1 MTYDA
6 RELSMQSGEPLE
18 MYHFTIG
25 STEHRF
31 TSAKS
36 AITYDGNTYQPAL
49 IKRGS
54 IDFTTE
60 KGRNNLKLQTA
71 RDFAIADL
79 FRVSPPSDVI
89 LLVVHRVHHG
99 DSDGAVIWS
108 GRVLNCEWSGST
120 ASLNCEPVSSSLQ
133 RVGLRRLYQR
143 QCPHVLYGSA
153 CGLNKNDHDLTITI
167 TDIDGLT
174 LTTGTAI
181 GSGAGEQFGDYAGGF
196 AVFGTEKRFITGNPL
211 YQIKLSSPFYD
222 LEVGDSIVIYK
233 GCDHTLNTCNTKFSN
248 TDNYGGM
255 PYIPTKNPFGGSL
268 L

>member
-6 RELSMQSGEPLE
+6 RELSMQSGEPIE
-18 MYHFTIG
+18 MYQFTVG
-25 STEHRF
+25 ATDYYF

-36 AITYDGNTYQPAL
+36 AVTYGGNAYQPEP

-60 KGRNNLKLQTA
+60 KGRNNLKLQTV

-89 LLVVHRVHHG
+89 LLIVHRVHYG
-99 DSDGAVIWS
+99 ETDGAVIWS
-108 GRVLNCEWSGST
+108 GRVLNCDWVGST

-133 RVGLRRLYQR
+133 RIGLRRMYQR

-153 CGLNKNDHDLTITI
+153 CGVDKTDFDLSTTILSI
-167 TDIDGLT
+167 SGLT
-174 LTTGTAI
+174 LSCVDADI
-181 GSGAGEQFGDYAGGF
+181 FGNDWFSGGF
-196 AVFGTEKRFITGNPL
+196 IEFGTEKRFITNQVGKAITISAP
-211 YQIKLSSPFYD
+211 IAG
-222 LEVGDSIVIYK
+222 LEVGDAITAYA
-233 GCDHTLNTCNTKFSN
+233 GCNHALTTCHFKFSN
-248 TDNYGGM
+248 SDNYGGM
-255 PYIPTKNPFGGSL
+255 PYIPTKNPFSGSL

>member
-6 RELSMQSGEPLE
+6 RELSMQNGEPIE
-18 MYHFTIG
+18 MYHFTVN
-25 STEHRF
+25 STHYRF

-36 AITYDGNTYQPAL
+36 AITYDGNTYQPTL

-60 KGRNNLKLQTA
+60 KGRNNLKLQTV

-89 LLVVHRVHHG
+89 LLVVHRVHYG
-99 DSDGAVIWS
+99 DSDGAVIWT
-108 GRVLNCEWSGST
+108 GRVLNCEWSDSI

-133 RVGLRRLYQR
+133 RIGLKRMYQR
-143 QCPHVLYGSA
+143 QCPHVLYSTA
-153 CGLNKNDHDLTITI
+153 CGVDKNDHDLTITI
-167 TDIDGLT
+167 TDIDGLE
-174 LTTGTAI
+174 LTTATLIGGTNDYT
-181 GSGAGEQFGDYAGGF
+181 GDYTGGF
-196 AVFGTEKRFITGNPL
+196 VVFGNEKRFIVGNPF
-211 YQIKLSSPFYD
+211 YKIKINAPFTD

-233 GCDHTLNTCNTKFSN
+233 GCSHTVITCYGVFNN
-248 TDNYGGM
+248 LDNYGGM
-255 PYIPTKNPFGGSL
+255 PHIPTKNPFSGSL

>member
-6 RELSMQSGEPLE
+6 RELSMQSGEPIE
-18 MYHFTIG
+18 MYQFTVG
-25 STEHRF
+25 ATNYYF

-36 AITYDGNTYQPAL
+36 AITYSGNTYQPEP

-60 KGRNNLKLQTA
+60 KGRNNLKLQTV

-89 LLVVHRVHHG
+89 LLVVHRVHYG
-99 DSDGAVIWS
+99 ETDGSVIWS
-108 GRVLNCEWSGST
+108 GRVLNCDWVGSI

-133 RVGLRRLYQR
+133 RIGLRRMYQR

-153 CGLNKNDHDLTITI
+153 CGVDKTDFDLSTTILSI
-167 TDIDGLT
+167 SGLT
-174 LTTGTAI
+174 LSCVDADI
-181 GSGAGEQFGDYAGGF
+181 FGDDWFAGGF
-196 AVFGTEKRFITGNPL
+196 IEFGTEKRFITTQTSNNITISAPIAG
-211 YQIKLSSPFYD
+211 
-222 LEVGDSIVIYK
+222 LEVGDTITAYA
-233 GCDHTLNTCNTKFSN
+233 GCNHALTTCNFKFSN
-248 TDNYGGM
+248 SENYGGM
-255 PYIPTKNPFGGSL
+255 PYIPTKNPFSGSL

>member
-6 RELSMQSGEPLE
+6 RELSMQSGEPIE

-25 STEHRF
+25 STEHHF

-89 LLVVHRVHHG
+89 LLVVHRVHYG
-99 DSDGAVIWS
+99 DSSGAVIWS

-143 QCPHVLYGSA
+143 QCPHVLYDSHTCKATKTPISA
-153 CGLNKNDHDLTITI
+153 TLSAVNGVLLTSSSFVSGL
-167 TDIDGLT
+167 
-174 LTTGTAI
+174 
-181 GSGAGEQFGDYAGGF
+181 AGGYLE
-196 AVFGTEKRFITGNPL
+196 FGSEKRFISQQNGNEITITNL
-211 YQIKLSSPFYD
+211 LTS
-222 LEVGDSIVIYK
+222 LVVGSIVTVYL
-233 GCDHTLNTCNTKFSN
+233 GCDHTINTCHNKFN
-248 TDNYGGM
+248 NADNYGGM
-255 PYIPTKNPFGGSL
+255 PHIPTKNPFTGAIF
-268 L
+268 

>member
-6 RELSMQSGEPLE
+6 RELSMQSGEPIE

-36 AITYDGNTYQPAL
+36 TITYDGNTYQPAL

-89 LLVVHRVHHG
+89 LLVVHRVHYG
-99 DSDGAVIWS
+99 DTNGAVVWS

-143 QCPHVLYGSA
+143 QCPHVLYDSHTCKATKTPISA
-153 CGLNKNDHDLTITI
+153 TLSAVNGVLLTSSSFVSGL
-167 TDIDGLT
+167 
-174 LTTGTAI
+174 
-181 GSGAGEQFGDYAGGF
+181 AGGYLE
-196 AVFGTEKRFITGNPL
+196 FGSEKRFISQQNGNEITITNL
-211 YQIKLSSPFYD
+211 LTS
-222 LEVGDSIVIYK
+222 LVVGSVVTVYL
-233 GCDHTLNTCNTKFSN
+233 GCDHTISTCLNKFN
-248 TDNYGGM
+248 NADNYGGM
-255 PYIPTKNPFGGSL
+255 PHIPTKNPFTGAIF
-268 L
+268 